1 METFLL
7 KFVRWYDKIGSN
19 MIFSCY
25 CHQRVHFRIHIRIIS
40 KVVIE
45 IKIKRI
51 NLWIKKRKKILL
63 QKFKSFTKFNYRI
76 FKTFL
81 INNCIKFIAILC
93 FGGGGVD
100 WTLCIKSKMIHTIRS
115 LPVLLLSGLEEICWR
130 NILWSILKKQHW
142 LTSGLGILW
151 KESSWGCFFYEKLE
165 LTDPSASFYLT
176 FISSII
182 ITTVIS

>member
-93 FGGGGVD
+93 FGGGWIEPSTLQNKGVNPKLGMRHYVSCTHGVRLSCAQMV
-100 WTLCIKSKMIHTIRS
+100 WT
-115 LPVLLLSGLEEICWR
+115 
-130 NILWSILKKQHW
+130 
-142 LTSGLGILW
+142 
-151 KESSWGCFFYEKLE
+151 
-165 LTDPSASFYLT
+165 ALT
-176 FISSII
+176 F
-182 ITTVIS
+182 

>member
-1 METFLL
+1 MSQNKDSEKWIPKIFCPWFNANMETFLL

-93 FGGGGVD
+93 FGGG
-100 WTLCIKSKMIHTIRS
+100 I
-115 LPVLLLSGLEEICWR
+115 E
-130 NILWSILKKQHW
+130 
-142 LTSGLGILW
+142 
-151 KESSWGCFFYEKLE
+151 
-165 LTDPSASFYLT
+165 PSALKVRWFIQFDPYLSCFYRGWKK
-176 FISSII
+176 FVDEIFCEVS
-182 ITTVIS
+182 